1 MRGREVGGVN
11 TTGMTPAAPPGVQ
24 DILEIMVAEGV
35 THVVGLPDSI
45 SARLLERL
53 PDHGIRLVRVTREGE
68 AFAIASGLWL
78 GGAHPVVVL
87 QNTGLLESGDALR
100 GTAMRMGV
108 PLVAL
113 VTCRGYAKLKGMGI
127 DPAGAS
133 RARDTLVR
141 PYIDTAALFTE
152 PTLAAWGVPFFI
164 CGSGADL
171 PRVKE
176 AFETAR
182 TAERP
187 VALLLTST
195 PA

>member
-1 MRGREVGGVN
+1 VNATGVGSADV
-11 TTGMTPAAPPGVQ
+11 PPSV
-24 DILEIMVAEGV
+24 DDLLRVLLAEGI

-45 SARLLERL
+45 SAPLLEQL
-53 PDHGIRLVRVTREGE
+53 PEHGIRLVRVTREGE
-68 AFAIASGLWL
+68 AFSVASGLWL
-78 GGAHPVVVL
+78 GGARPVVVL
-87 QNTGLLESGDALR
+87 QNTGLLESGDGLR

-113 VTCRGYAKLKGMGI
+113 VTCRGYAKLKGMAI
-127 DPAGAS
+127 DPASAS

-152 PTLAAWGVPFFI
+152 PTLAAWGVPFFT

-171 PRVKE
+171 PRVTE

-182 TAERP
+182 MEERP
-187 VALLLTST
+187 VALLLTRT
-195 PA
+195 PVRSC

>member
-11 TTGMTPAAPPGVQ
+11 ATGMTPAAPPGVQ
-24 DILEIMVAEGV
+24 DILAIMVAEGV

-45 SARLLERL
+45 SARLLDRL
-53 PDHGIRLVRVTREGE
+53 PEHDIRLVRVTREGE

-78 GGAHPVVVL
+78 GGARPVVVL

-141 PYIDTAALFTE
+141 AYIDTAALFTE

-164 CGSGADL
+164 CGSSADL
-171 PRVKE
+171 PRVAE

-195 PA
+195 PV

>member
-1 MRGREVGGVN
+1 MATGAGPADVPPSVTDLVGIV
-11 TTGMTPAAPPGVQ
+11 
-24 DILEIMVAEGV
+24 VAEGI
-35 THVVGLPDSI
+35 THVVGVPDSI
-45 SARLLERL
+45 SAPLLAQL
-53 PDHGIRLVRVTREGE
+53 PEHGIRLVRVTREGE
-68 AFAIASGLWL
+68 AFSIASGLWL
-78 GGAHPVVVL
+78 GGARPMVVL

-108 PLVAL
+108 PLVAM

-141 PYIDTAALFTE
+141 PYVDTAALFTE
-152 PTLAAWGVPFFI
+152 PTLHAWGVPFFI
-164 CGSGADL
+164 CGSGAEL
-171 PRVKE
+171 PRVTE
-176 AFETAR
+176 AFEMAR

-187 VALLLTST
+187 VALLLTRT